1 LEFLETI
8 EQLAPARALR
18 ASFYVY
24 PLVNAAHVLSIGAL
38 LTSVILMD
46 LRILGFLSAQDRRPF
61 LKLMRR
67 AALTAFCGAVATGV
81 PMFAIRASE
90 YFFNPAF
97 RLKMLLIV
105 LAGFNLAAL
114 RIFASAPDGA
124 PTGKGG
130 ARLFAGLSLVL
141 WLGVLVCGRFI
152 GFL

>member
-1 LEFLETI
+1 MPT
-8 EQLAPARALR
+8 RALR
-18 ASFYVY
+18 ASFYAY
-24 PLVNAAHVLSIGAL
+24 PLVNATHVLSIGAL
-38 LTSVILMD
+38 LTSVVLMD
-46 LRILGFLSAQDRRPF
+46 LRILGFLSAQNRQPF

-67 AALTAFCGAVATGV
+67 VALTAFCGAVATGV

-105 LAGFNLAAL
+105 LAGFNLVAL
-114 RIFASAPDGA
+114 RVFASEPDGT
-124 PTGKGG
+124 PSEKGG
-130 ARLFAGLSLVL
+130 ARFFAGLSLVL